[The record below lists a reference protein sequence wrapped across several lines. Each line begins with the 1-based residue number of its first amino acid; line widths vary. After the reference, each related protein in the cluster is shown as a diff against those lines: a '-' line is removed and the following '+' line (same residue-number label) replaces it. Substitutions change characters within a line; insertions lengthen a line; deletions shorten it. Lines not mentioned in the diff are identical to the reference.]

1 MALHYFGPGNW
12 LGLPELGLTEK
23 LGGKAESTHAAAV
36 RKGASQSILTSHGV
50 NEGGGGGG
58 GSSWGTNTS
67 LKSSSINPT
76 DGYKTLSNEGDSDD
90 GSGTKE
96 PSQPSLKDL
105 LRNIHE
111 QYAPVLSDIDYR
123 IGLLPG
129 QESEM
134 LGTVESNVQSQQGIV
149 NNALAQGQAGL
160 ARNEELAKTS
170 EKSTLRKLAQDVQN
184 LLQAG
189 NMRLGSLGASDSSA
203 TAMLN
208 YALAKQGNQRTADV
222 VGQTR
227 NILGEIRNIG
237 EQLKFQ
243 AQEKLLQIDQ
253 WKAEQTQAVKNYI
266 NDIRNQLLD
275 ARGNVRMDL
284 SQRNV
289 EELIAEYNYARDRY
303 NQINDYYMQL
313 QDALATDYIT
323 RQRNIEDYAKQ
334 LELNNRYTGGY
345 VNNYGNIAGL
355 AGNVGNMSNDI
366 GVPIN
371 YNYSKE
377 EEDNNYLNN
386 IFGR

>member
-12 LGLPELGLTEK
+12 FGLPEFGLTEK

-36 RKGASQSILTSHGV
+36 RKWDRGNRIEGD
-50 NEGGGGGG
+50 EKGGGGGG
-58 GSSWGTNTS
+58 SWGTNTS

-76 DGYKTLSNEGDSDD
+76 DGYKTLSIDAENANEGDS
-90 GSGTKE
+90 GGTKE

-105 LRNIHE
+105 LRNTHE

-303 NQINDYYMQL
+303 NKINDYYMQL
-313 QDALATDYIT
+313 QDALATDYLT

>member
-1 MALHYFGPGNW
+1 MSTQNTSSSG
-12 LGLPELGLTEK
+12 TS
-23 LGGKAESTHAAAV
+23 GG
-36 RKGASQSILTSHGV
+36 
-50 NEGGGGGG
+50 
-58 GSSWGTNTS
+58 TS
-67 LKSSSINPT
+67 LKSSSVNPT
-76 DGYKTLSNEGDSDD
+76 DGYKTLSNEGDS
-90 GSGTKE
+90 GGTEE
-96 PSQPSLKDL
+96 PSKPSLKDL

-123 IGLLPG
+123 ISLLPG

-222 VGQTR
+222 VSQTR

-355 AGNVGNMSNDI
+355 AGNIGNMSNDI

-386 IFGR
+386 IFGI

>member
-12 LGLPELGLTEK
+12 FGLPEFGLTEK
-23 LGGKAESTHAAAV
+23 LGGKAESIHAAAV
-36 RKGASQSILTSHGV
+36 RKWDRGNRIEGD
-50 NEGGGGGG
+50 EKGGGGGG
-58 GSSWGTNTS
+58 SWGTNTS

-76 DGYKTLSNEGDSDD
+76 DGYKTLSIDAENANEGDS
-90 GSGTKE
+90 GGTKE

-105 LRNIHE
+105 LRNTHE

-303 NQINDYYMQL
+303 NKINDYYMQL
-313 QDALATDYIT
+313 QDALATDYLT

>member
-12 LGLPELGLTEK
+12 FGLPEFGLTEK

-36 RKGASQSILTSHGV
+36 RKWDRGNRIEGD
-50 NEGGGGGG
+50 EKGGGGGG
-58 GSSWGTNTS
+58 SWGTNTS

-76 DGYKTLSNEGDSDD
+76 DGYKTLSNEGDS
-90 GSGTKE
+90 GGTKE

-105 LRNIHE
+105 LRNTHE

-303 NQINDYYMQL
+303 NKINDYYMQL